1 MNKREI
7 KKYLHQLRPYILFAS
22 VIFTLAVFIGY
33 FVAQNFPE
41 EVMRILEEVKKEL
54 GPLGD
59 MTNFELFLII
69 FEQNVSALLLSII
82 FGIFLGIIPCFSVFT
97 NGLILG
103 IIIFEML
110 NEYSWE
116 VLLVGILPH
125 GIIEIPVLIIS
136 SAIGIKIGK
145 IVLWKIFKR
154 RGSIKKEFKQAL
166 KFFLYILLPLL
177 FLAALIEAFVTSVLL
192 SLLVTV
198 Y

>member
-177 FLAALIEAFVTSVLL
+177 FLAALIEAFVTSALL

>member
-41 EVMRILEEVKKEL
+41 EVMRILEKVKKEL

-59 MTNFELFLII
+59 ITNFELFLII

-116 VLLVGILPH
+116 ILLVGILPH
-125 GIIEIPVLIIS
+125 GIIEIPVLIVS
-136 SAIGIKIGK
+136 SAIGIRIGK
-145 IVLWKIFKR
+145 AVLWKIFKR
-154 RGSIKKEFKQAL
+154 QGSIKKEFKQAL
-166 KFFLYILLPLL
+166 KFFLYVLLPLL
-177 FLAALIEAFVTSVLL
+177 FLAALIEAFVTSALL
-192 SLLVTV
+192 SLFVTA

>member
-7 KKYLHQLRPYILFAS
+7 KKYLYQLRPYILFAS

-177 FLAALIEAFVTSVLL
+177 FLAALIEAFVTSALL